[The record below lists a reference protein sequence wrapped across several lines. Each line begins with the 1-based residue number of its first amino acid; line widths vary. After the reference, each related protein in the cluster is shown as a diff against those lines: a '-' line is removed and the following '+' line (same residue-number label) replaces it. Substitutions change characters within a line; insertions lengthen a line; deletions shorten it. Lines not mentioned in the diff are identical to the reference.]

1 VRILIVEDDLMIGSS
16 LVRGLKDEGYAADWL
31 RDGIQAEAAL
41 KDPTN
46 DFQLLLLDLGL
57 PNADGMGLLRDLRR
71 DGNNIPVLI
80 VTARD
85 GLADRVEGLDCGA
98 DDFLVKPFEFAE
110 LKARI
115 RALARRHVGRLEPEL
130 RTPYLTLDAASRSV
144 VRDGRNIRLTARE
157 YSLLHALMQRPG
169 SILSRAQL
177 ENKIYGWTDT
187 VESNAVEFLLHTLR
201 QKIGSEQI
209 ENVRGVGWRVVTG
222 K

>member
-1 VRILIVEDDLMIGSS
+1 VRILILEDDLMIGSS

-31 RDGIQAEAAL
+31 RDGAQGDAAL

-57 PNADGMGLLRDLRR
+57 PNGDGMDLLRGLRR

-80 VTARD
+80 LTARD

-130 RTPYLTLDAASRSV
+130 KTPYLTLDAPSRSV
-144 VRDGRNIRLTARE
+144 QREGRSIRLTARE

>member
-1 VRILIVEDDLMIGSS
+1 MRILIVEDDLMIGSS
-16 LVRGLKDEGYAADWL
+16 LVRGLKDEGYAVGWL
-31 RDGIQAEAAL
+31 RDGGQAEAAL
-41 KDPTN
+41 QDN
-46 DFQLLLLDLGL
+46 GNEFQLLLLDLGL
-57 PNADGMGLLRDLRR
+57 PQTPGLDVLRGLRR
-71 DGNNIPVLI
+71 HGNNIPVLI
-80 VTARD
+80 LTARD
-85 GLADRVEGLDCGA
+85 GLADRVEGLDQGA

-115 RALARRHVGRLEPEL
+115 RALARRHVGRIEPEL
-130 RTPYLTLDAASRSV
+130 KTPFLTLEAASRSV
-144 VRDGRNIRLTARE
+144 IRDGRNIRLTARE

>member
-16 LVRGLKDEGYAADWL
+16 LVRGLKDEGYAVDWL
-31 RDGIQAEAAL
+31 RDGGQAEAAL
-41 KDPTN
+41 QDN
-46 DFQLLLLDLGL
+46 GNEFQLLLLDLGL
-57 PNADGMGLLRDLRR
+57 PQTPGLDVLRGLRR
-71 DGNNIPVLI
+71 HGNNIPVLI
-80 VTARD
+80 LTARD
-85 GLADRVEGLDCGA
+85 GLADRVEGLDQGA

-115 RALARRHVGRLEPEL
+115 RALARRHVGRIEPEL
-130 RTPYLTLDAASRSV
+130 KTPFLTLEAASRSV
-144 VRDGRNIRLTARE
+144 IRDGRNIRLTARE

>member
-16 LVRGLKDEGYAADWL
+16 LLRGLKDEGYAVDWL
-31 RDGIQAEAAL
+31 RDGAQAEAAL
-41 KDPTN
+41 QDPTN

-57 PNADGMGLLRDLRR
+57 PETDGIDVLRGLRR
-71 DGNNIPVLI
+71 SGNNIPVLI
-80 VTARD
+80 LTARD
-85 GLADRVEGLDCGA
+85 GLADRVEGLDQGA

-130 RTPYLTLDAASRSV
+130 RTTFLTLDASSRSV
-144 VRDGRNIRLTARE
+144 TREGRNIRLTARE
-157 YSLLHALMQRPG
+157 YALLHALMQRPG

-209 ENVRGVGWRVVTG
+209 ENVRGVGWRVVTAR
-222 K
+222 

>member
-41 KDPTN
+41 KDPAN

-57 PNADGMGLLRDLRR
+57 PNTDGIGLLRDLRR

>member
-1 VRILIVEDDLMIGSS
+1 MRILIVEDDLMIGSS
-16 LVRGLKDEGYAADWL
+16 LLRGLKDEGYAVDWL
-31 RDGIQAEAAL
+31 RDGAQAEAAL
-41 KDPTN
+41 QDPTN

-57 PNADGMGLLRDLRR
+57 PETDGIDVLRGLRR
-71 DGNNIPVLI
+71 GGNNIPVLI
-80 VTARD
+80 LTARD
-85 GLADRVEGLDCGA
+85 GLADRVEGLDQGA
-98 DDFLVKPFEFAE
+98 DDFLVKPFEFSE

-130 RTPYLTLDAASRSV
+130 RTAFLTLDASSRSV
-144 VRDGRNIRLTARE
+144 TREGRSIRLTARE
-157 YSLLHALMQRPG
+157 YALLHALMQRPG

-209 ENVRGVGWRVVTG
+209 ENVRGVGWRVVTAR
-222 K
+222 

>member
-16 LVRGLKDEGYAADWL
+16 LLRGLKDDGYAVDWL
-31 RDGIQAEAAL
+31 RDGAQAEAAL
-41 KDPTN
+41 QDPTN

-57 PNADGMGLLRDLRR
+57 PQTNGIDLLRGLRR
-71 DGNNIPVLI
+71 GGNNIPVLI
-80 VTARD
+80 LTARD
-85 GLADRVEGLDCGA
+85 GLADRVEGLDQGA

-130 RTPYLTLDAASRSV
+130 KTPFLTLDAASRSV
-144 VRDGRNIRLTARE
+144 TREGRSIRLTARE

-222 K
+222 R